1 MSSPDR
7 PFGEPSRGA
16 DASNLSKKG
25 WRDVMDVRAPAL
37 PAQASG
43 CWPRNAAPA
52 QPAAVLRL
60 ARFSDPLASDG
71 GASAPRRP
79 AARIFG
85 LLASDGG
92 APAPRRPAARIF
104 GLLASDGGAPAPRRP
119 AAGIFGLLAS
129 DGGAPAPRRPAAR
142 TASWGRPRKGGEV
155 PLRVS

>member
-60 ARFSDPLASDG
+60 ARFSDPLAAD
-71 GASAPRRP
+71 
-79 AARIFG
+79 
-85 LLASDGG
+85 G
-92 APAPRRPAARIF
+92 APAPRRPAAR
-104 GLLASDGGAPAPRRP
+104 
-119 AAGIFGLLAS
+119 IFGLLAS